1 MKITV
6 YELLGLMLKRQAP
19 KKIKVLGFAMNYIKN
34 AHWGDYE
41 DERSSIRLSDFRL
54 NECLNDEVEI
64 IEEGKPLNEIRVA
77 HGLPRIENN
86 FTGYK
91 MYADGKE
98 VMSIKA
104 GTQEN
109 KIPEKLKI
117 EQDGQTYNNFYIVNQ
132 NGTKCYLTKHSKMI
146 VETLNQVIDY
156 LKSKGE

>member
-6 YELLGLMLKRQAP
+6 YELLELMLKRQAP
-19 KKIKVLGFAMNYIKN
+19 KKIEVLGFTMNYIKN
-34 AHWGDYE
+34 AHWGDYK

-64 IEEGKPLNEIRVA
+64 IEEGKPPLNEIRVA

-98 VMSIKA
+98 VMSIEA

-109 KIPEKLKI
+109 KIPEKI
-117 EQDGQTYNNFYIVNQ
+117 TINQ
-132 NGTKCYLTKHSKMI
+132 NGTLGFPNGQWTARNMDKAFASKI
-146 VETLNQVIDY
+146 NSIIDY
-156 LKSKGE
+156 LKTKGDE